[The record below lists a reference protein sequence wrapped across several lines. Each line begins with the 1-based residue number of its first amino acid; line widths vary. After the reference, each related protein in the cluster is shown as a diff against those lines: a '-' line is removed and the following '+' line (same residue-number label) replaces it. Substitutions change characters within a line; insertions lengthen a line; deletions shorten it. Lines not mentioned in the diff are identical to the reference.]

1 MSETCGSGVCI
12 IKDMN
17 YPLSLKRLIALMRWA
32 AAPVSWRGFKVI
44 GLGLGIFIAA
54 GLVMVLSA
62 SLVWLLAVPVLFVS
76 GTAAFTGWVIVLL
89 GVIGSLRAYAR
100 VSWPPMMS

>member
-1 MSETCGSGVCI
+1 
-12 IKDMN
+12 MN
-17 YPLSLKRLIALMRWA
+17 YPISFRRLVALMRWA

-62 SLVWLLAVPVLFVS
+62 SLIWPVALPVLFLS
-76 GTAAFTGWVIVLL
+76 GTTAFVAWAIVLL

-100 VSWPPMMS
+100 VSWPPWA